1 VLKELYER
9 PRSFGPRDAA
19 RLVFAAA
26 LIVVA
31 LGVGVLVDL
40 APGNPGYAVGVKAA
54 TAILAPSDATIPNS
68 VETQADQDS
77 NSKLVQPA
85 YDYTQARAQSIAAVQ
100 VADLQVALKP
110 IDDAF
115 ALSKTPDV
123 RRAALQAALPTAV
136 PSLSLDNRAILLT
149 LDPTRWLVVEQAA
162 ENGLLAGER
171 IEIRDTDLA
180 AKQTA
185 FAHQYIP
192 ASPELSTAE
201 QQLAEAIITPLF
213 VANSTYSQT
222 LTQQAR
228 DQAVAATP
236 THTDSI
242 KAGEVIVDQG
252 HQITESDMIK
262 IRYYGLDKS
271 VVDWGKAAAWML
283 LGTLVAAT
291 LLAWLWRFR
300 PEYWH
305 RGRTVALIGLIF
317 VVSVLALKLPGG
329 RAFWLPYI
337 MPTAAAGMLLTLL
350 LDAGVGIVMVALL
363 AVLAGPVSG
372 SSVELSSF
380 VLLGGFGG
388 ILAIRKGERQHFF
401 IQAGL
406 AVAITEIAV
415 VGAFGLLGQHD
426 AAGVLQLAAAATVGA
441 LIAMVVTLGS
451 FALLGNLFGI
461 LTASQL
467 LELSNPTQPLL
478 RRLLI
483 ETPGT
488 YHHSLM
494 VGNLAERAASAIGAD
509 PLLTRAAAYYH
520 DVGKL
525 ANPLAFIE
533 NQASGENIHDELDPE
548 DSATILRQHVPDG
561 VDLTSKARL
570 PKPLIAFIPQHHGTA
585 IMGFIYGKARQA
597 AAAPLGGESQ
607 PAGRAAA
614 DAVDQRLFRHG
625 GPKPQSREA
634 AILMLA
640 DGVEAS
646 VRSLSSRDEATIRAM
661 VGHIVE
667 ERLADGQLN
676 ECELTIRDLDKVK
689 EAFIGQLLGMYHQ
702 RIAYP
707 QNKAVEPGTPG
718 DGASA
723 SAGEQLDMGEKAIGT
738 TEAGPNP

>member
-1 VLKELYER
+1 
-9 PRSFGPRDAA
+9 
-19 RLVFAAA
+19 
-26 LIVVA
+26 LIVAA
-31 LGVGVLVDL
+31 LGVGVVVDL
-40 APGNPGYAVGVKAA
+40 APTNPGYSVGVVAQ
-54 TAILAPSDATIPNS
+54 TAIRAPRDATIPNA
-68 VETQADQDS
+68 VEDKVAQNVASAGVGPQ
-77 NSKLVQPA
+77 
-85 YDYTQARAQSIAAVQ
+85 YDYTTARAESIAAVQ
-100 VADLQVALKP
+100 VADLQLALKP

-115 ALSKTPDV
+115 ALSKTPEA
-123 RRAALQAALPTAV
+123 RRTALQAALPTAL
-136 PSLSLDNRAILLT
+136 PSLSSDTRTILLT
-149 LDPTRWLVVEQAA
+149 LDPARWPVLEQAA
-162 ENGLLAGER
+162 ESGLLAGEQL
-171 IEIRDTDLA
+171 EIRDTDLA

-185 FAHQYIP
+185 LAHQYIP
-192 ASPELSTAE
+192 TSPVLSAAE
-201 QQLAEAIITPLF
+201 GQLVEAIVTPLY
-213 VANSTYSQT
+213 VANSAFSQT

-228 DQAVAATP
+228 DQAAADVVP
-236 THTDSI
+236 VPDML

-329 RAFWLPYI
+329 RAWLPYVV
-337 MPTAAAGMLLTLL
+337 PTAAAGMLLTLL
-350 LDAGVGIVMVALL
+350 LDAGVGIVMVTML

-372 SSVELSSF
+372 SSAEVSAY
-380 VLLGGFGG
+380 VLLGGFAG
-388 ILAIRKGERQHFF
+388 ILAIGKGERQYFF

-426 AAGVLQLAAAATVGA
+426 TAGVLQLAAAATGGA
-441 LIAMVVTLGS
+441 LISTVVTLGS

-509 PLLTRAAAYYH
+509 PLLARAAAYYH

-533 NQASGENIHDELDPE
+533 NQASGDNIHDQLDPE
-548 DSATILRQHVPDG
+548 HSATILKQHVPDG
-561 VDLTSKARL
+561 IDLAYKARL

-585 IMGFIYGKARQA
+585 IMGFFYGKAREA
-597 AAAPLGGESQ
+597 AAAPFGGEGQ
-607 PAGRAAA
+607 PAGKAAA
-614 DAVDQRLFRHG
+614 DGVDQRRFRHG
-625 GPKPQSREA
+625 GPRPQSREA
-634 AILMLA
+634 AILMLS

-661 VGHIVE
+661 VGQITQ

-676 ECELTIRDLDKVK
+676 ECELTIRDLDKIR
-689 EAFIGQLLGMYHQ
+689 EAFVGQLLGMYHQ

-707 QNKAVEPGTPG
+707 QNKVVEPGTPG
-718 DGASA
+718 APGV
-723 SAGEQLDMGEKAIGT
+723 E
-738 TEAGPNP
+738 